1 MKRKLRQKL
10 SLLLAL
16 AIMCPL
22 GGCSGPS
29 QTTSHY
35 LSSEISSSSLLEDE
49 DVIGEWYDHDNK
61 RLKIGERGVY
71 EREIDDDEIE
81 EGVWKILD
89 SKTITLNITQ
99 GSYTKKI
106 RGEVKTNEKGTY
118 IDFDERYSSNGHG
131 YGNHIYYKNK
141 YPSESSTSTDSYLDD
156 TSTTY
161 DEKISKTEL
170 DPFDGAT
177 FEVTGVSPYL
187 TLTVNNSGCQSEVQN
202 CVTYTLDKEQYANGD
217 TAVITASFMEP
228 NSSGNYTL
236 AETEKTYSIKDQ
248 PEYITSLDGIDL
260 TTLESELDDYMTAKT
275 SESIDTNYLFNI
287 GAHDGVTS
295 VNYISVDK
303 IELQEKYLISLKK
316 NKIENNDKFFNSI
329 NYIYQISTTTGLPEI
344 GYSPKDSKIYVNV
357 SAYNVVKYP
366 DGSLKWGLEDP
377 DSYQFEYQSSDKG
390 VNNLVT
396 TTITVLSD
404 NYNITKIDIGNKN
417 SKPQQ

>member
-1 MKRKLRQKL
+1 MKRTLRQKL
-10 SLLLAL
+10 SLLMVF
-16 AIMCPL
+16 AIML
-22 GGCSGPS
+22 SVLMGC
-29 QTTSHY
+29 TTGTNNIED
-35 LSSEISSSSLLEDE
+35 SSDSSVESILE
-49 DVIGEWYDHDNK
+49 GKWYDEYN
-61 RLKIGERGVY
+61 RYVELKPYGFYNYNGTSTNGKWTQ
-71 EREIDDDEIE
+71 IDSSTLEFTNVGIM
-81 EGVWKILD
+81 D
-89 SKTITLNITQ
+89 STVEVDLVTD
-99 GSYTKKI
+99 SY
-106 RGEVKTNEKGTY
+106 GMHFNMGGT
-118 IDFDERYSSNGHG
+118 D
-131 YGNHIYYKNK
+131 YYKGE
-141 YPSESSTSTDSYLDD
+141 YPSEFNSSSNTQSSAADGNSQSESSEFAL
-156 TSTTY
+156 
-161 DEKISKTEL
+161 IEL